1 MRLKTFGVVAVLATL
16 FWPASPASAQ
26 QRPLITEDPETIGSG
41 RLLFETGLDYE
52 SDAKYPL
59 SGLTGNLLSV
69 PTLGVSIG
77 LSSIAELQLD
87 GGLYQRLSITDQ
99 QPAPLSSLLDFTGD
113 HTTSVKD
120 IILATKIRML
130 SEKGNRPSLGVR
142 FATRLPNASNE
153 SGLGRDTTDF
163 TAAFLIGKTIQS
175 LRVVGNIGVLI
186 LEDPLTIASQDD
198 LLVYGLSLA
207 RALTGGLEVV
217 GELTGRA
224 NFAETTSIGAEDRGT
239 LRVGGRY
246 TRGSVRVDGAFMLGM
261 TPRDPDYG
269 VTAGLTWVFDAFKV
283 P

>member
-153 SGLGRDTTDF
+153 SGLGREHDR
-163 TAAFLIGKTIQS
+163 LHGHIPV
-175 LRVVGNIGVLI
+175 R
-186 LEDPLTIASQDD
+186 QDH
-198 LLVYGLSLA
+198 
-207 RALTGGLEVV
+207 
-217 GELTGRA
+217 
-224 NFAETTSIGAEDRGT
+224 
-239 LRVGGRY
+239 
-246 TRGSVRVDGAFMLGM
+246 SV
-261 TPRDPDYG
+261 TPRG
-269 VTAGLTWVFDAFKV
+269 R
-283 P
+283 

>member
-1 MRLKTFGVVAVLATL
+1 MRVKIIGVVTVLATL
-16 FWPASPASAQ
+16 LWPASPAFAQ
-26 QRPLITEDPETIGSG
+26 QRPLITEDPETVGSG

-52 SDAKYPL
+52 NDAKYPL
-59 SGLTGNLLSV
+59 SGLTGNLLAV

-77 LSSIAELQLD
+77 VSSIAEIQVD
-87 GGLYQRLSITDQ
+87 GGLYQRLNITDQ
-99 QPAPLSSLLDFTGD
+99 VPAPLSSLLDFSGD

-120 IILATKIRML
+120 IILATKVRMVG
-130 SEKGNRPSLGVR
+130 EKGNRPALGVR

-163 TAAFLIGKTIQS
+163 TASFLIGKTVQS
-175 LRVVGNIGVLI
+175 LRVVGNVGVLI
-186 LEDPLTIASQDD
+186 LEDPLILASQDD

-207 RALTGGLEVV
+207 RALAGGLEVV

-224 NFAETTSIGAEDRGT
+224 NFAETTTVGAEDRGV

-246 TRGSVRVDGAFMLGM
+246 TRGAVRVDGAFMLGM

>member
-1 MRLKTFGVVAVLATL
+1 MRLKTIGVVTVLTTL
-16 FWPASPASAQ
+16 LWPASPASAQ
-26 QRPLITEDPETIGSG
+26 QRPLITEDPETVGSG

-52 SDAKYPL
+52 SDAKFPL
-59 SGLTGNLLSV
+59 SGLTGNLLAV
-69 PTLGVSIG
+69 PTFGVSIG
-77 LSSIAELQLD
+77 ISSIAEVQVD
-87 GGLYQRLSITDQ
+87 GGLYQRLTITDQ
-99 QPAPLSSLLDFTGD
+99 QPAPLSSLLDFSGD
-113 HTTSVKD
+113 RTTSVKD
-120 IILATKIRML
+120 LILGTKIRML

-163 TAAFLIGKTIQS
+163 TASFLIGKTVQS

-186 LEDPLTIASQDD
+186 LEDPATIASQDD

-207 RALTGGLEVV
+207 RALTGGLEAV

-224 NFAETTSIGAEDRGT
+224 NFAETTSVGAEDRGT

-246 TRGSVRVDGAFMLGM
+246 TRGAVRVDGAFMLGM